1 MLLLIIYYFVFVSV
15 QETMLNLKN
24 MYYYGHKK
32 SISS

>member
-24 MYYYGHKK
+24 KQLLWTQKK
-32 SISS
+32 Y